1 MSVSNDFVIENGV
14 LKKYVRPGGDVDV
27 PEGVT
32 EIGVR
37 AFYYCKGL
45 TSVVIP
51 DSVTCIG
58 ETAFAN
64 CKDLTS
70 VTMPDS
76 VTSIGD
82 RAFEDCSALNRITIK
97 ENVTSIGNE
106 AFKGCTGLA
115 DENGFVIFN
124 DILFCYAGNDEHVII
139 PNGVKSIG
147 SRAFVVNM
155 FLGCQSLKSVTIPDG
170 VTKIGESAFSY
181 CSNLTSV
188 TIPNSLT
195 GIGKWAFMGCKS
207 LTNLTIPMSVT
218 SIGSATF
225 QGCSSLRD
233 ITIPEGVS
241 EIGGSTFKSCSSLVN
256 VTIPHSVTS
265 VGDNAFSFCK
275 SLVSVT
281 IPDSVKRMGK
291 ELFSDCV
298 KLQWIKM
305 PGKLS
310 DVTSPNISVAL
321 LVGAKKKKY
330 YAYSS
335 KANNDNIKEFA
346 KSGRWDRY
354 DMELINNGPT
364 YKYKLPE
371 RIVGALGRLLDP
383 VELTDEAQ
391 QLYCELLNKNAK
403 KFVQM
408 AEEMKEKSIVE
419 DLFSLNI
426 LDEKSLKVVKKQLAA
441 STIPELAALA

>member
-1 MSVSNDFVIENGV
+1 MSNASDFVIENGI
-14 LKKYVRPGGDVDV
+14 LKKYVGPGGDVVV

-32 EIGVR
+32 EIGER
-37 AFYYCKGL
+37 AFYFCKGL
-45 TSVVIP
+45 TSLVIP
-51 DSVTCIG
+51 DSVICIG
-58 ETAFAN
+58 ETAFAS
-64 CKDLTS
+64 CKSLTR
-70 VTMPDS
+70 VTVPNS

-82 RAFEDCSALNRITIK
+82 RAFEDCSSLDSITIS
-97 ENVTSIGNE
+97 ENITSIGNE
-106 AFKGCTGLA
+106 AFKGCVGLA
-115 DENGFVIFN
+115 NEKGFVIVN
-124 DILFCYAGNDEHVII
+124 GILFCYAGNEEHVAI
-139 PNGVKSIG
+139 PDGVKSIG
-147 SRAFVVNM
+147 GRAFVSGL
-155 FLGCQSLKSVTIPDG
+155 LGCQNLKSVSIPGG
-170 VTKIGESAFSY
+170 VSNIGESAFSY
-181 CSNLTSV
+181 CSNLESV
-188 TIPNSLT
+188 SVPNSLT
-195 GIGKWAFMGCKS
+195 GIGKWAFMGCKN
-207 LTNLTIPMSVT
+207 LRNLTIPMSVT
-218 SIGSATF
+218 SIGSAAL